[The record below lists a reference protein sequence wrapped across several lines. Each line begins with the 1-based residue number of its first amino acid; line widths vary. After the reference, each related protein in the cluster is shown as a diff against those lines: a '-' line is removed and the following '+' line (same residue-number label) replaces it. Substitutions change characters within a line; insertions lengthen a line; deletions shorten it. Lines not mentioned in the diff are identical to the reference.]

1 MILRI
6 IFSSV
11 FCVWKPEEALENKL
25 ENTRPVSPGPLL
37 LGERSC
43 LESDQTDRDNCYS
56 GKYLQTKISSHHNV
70 YLSCQ
75 SGRESG
81 SNWEKVWLTVRS
93 GRVLARV

>member
-11 FCVWKPEEALENKL
+11 FCVVKPEEALENKL

-70 YLSCQ
+70 YLSCLAQ
-75 SGRESG
+75 IG
-81 SNWEKVWLTVRS
+81 KRS
-93 GRVLARV
+93 G